1 LYEKVLFQAR
11 YNHHRACFELTLVLA
26 DLYINGFAKE
36 PTLSPTDLETKLD
49 ELTQLCEALL
59 LKQQQLSSDLCEA
72 LLLKQQ
78 QLSSDN
84 QRLTQERAQLL
95 ERNVAVKSKVEGMI
109 LRLKSLEQ
117 D

>member
-1 LYEKVLFQAR
+1 MHVLMKATLLYEKVPVQAR
-11 YNHHRACFELTLVLA
+11 FSPRSTGFELTLVPA
-26 DLYINGFAKE
+26 TLYINPFAKE
-36 PTLSPTDLETKLD
+36 PILSPTDLETKLD

-59 LKQQQLSSDLCEA
+59 LKQQQLSSD
-72 LLLKQQ
+72 
-78 QLSSDN
+78 N
-84 QRLTQERAQLL
+84 QRLSQERAQLL

>member
-11 YNHHRACFELTLVLA
+11 YNHHRACFELTLVLD

-49 ELTQLCEALL
+49 ELTQ
-59 LKQQQLSSDLCEA
+59 LCEA

>member
-1 LYEKVLFQAR
+1 MYEKVLFQAR

-36 PTLSPTDLETKLD
+36 PTLSSTDLETKLD
-49 ELTQLCEALL
+49 ELTQ
-59 LKQQQLSSDLCEA
+59 LCEA

>member
-1 LYEKVLFQAR
+1 MFQAR
-11 YNHHRACFELTLVLA
+11 YNHHRACFELTLVLD

-49 ELTQLCEALL
+49 ELTQ
-59 LKQQQLSSDLCEA
+59 LCEA

>member
-1 LYEKVLFQAR
+1 L
-11 YNHHRACFELTLVLA
+11 
-26 DLYINGFAKE
+26 
-36 PTLSPTDLETKLD
+36 LS
-49 ELTQLCEALL
+49 
-59 LKQQQLSSDLCEA
+59 
-72 LLLKQQ
+72 KQQ

>member
-26 DLYINGFAKE
+26 DLYIIGFAKE

-49 ELTQLCEALL
+49 ELTQ
-59 LKQQQLSSDLCEA
+59 LCEA

>member
-1 LYEKVLFQAR
+1 MYEKVLFQAR
-11 YNHHRACFELTLVLA
+11 YNDHSACFELTLVLA

-59 LKQQQLSSDLCEA
+59 LKQQQLSSD
-72 LLLKQQ
+72 
-78 QLSSDN
+78 N

>member
-1 LYEKVLFQAR
+1 MVFASVD
-11 YNHHRACFELTLVLA
+11 CFELTLVLA

-59 LKQQQLSSDLCEA
+59 LKQQQLSSD
-72 LLLKQQ
+72 
-78 QLSSDN
+78 N

>member
-1 LYEKVLFQAR
+1 MYEKVLFQAR

-59 LKQQQLSSDLCEA
+59 LKQQQLSSD
-72 LLLKQQ
+72 
-78 QLSSDN
+78 N

-95 ERNVAVKSKVEGMI
+95 ERNVAVKSKVEDMI

>member
-1 LYEKVLFQAR
+1 MYEKVLFQAR

-26 DLYINGFAKE
+26 DLYITGFAKE

-49 ELTQLCEALL
+49 ELTQ
-59 LKQQQLSSDLCEA
+59 LCEA

>member
-1 LYEKVLFQAR
+1 MYEKVLFQAR
-11 YNHHRACFELTLVLA
+11 YNHHRVCFELTLVLA

-59 LKQQQLSSDLCEA
+59 LKQQQLSSD
-72 LLLKQQ
+72 
-78 QLSSDN
+78 N